1 MTFKLK
7 ILGTSKTTFNNVQPR
22 SVKSLVLCLE
32 TILLDTIY
40 IYIKNINVFRSL
52 VEFGLFGAFKLK
64 LYLNIEVHGIARLK
78 QNQ

>member
-1 MTFKLK
+1 MFNVTNISDFE
-7 ILGTSKTTFNNVQPR
+7 TSKTTFNNDQPR

-52 VEFGLFGAFKLK
+52 VEFGLFGLT
-64 LYLNIEVHGIARLK
+64 YLEPLN
-78 QNQ
+78 